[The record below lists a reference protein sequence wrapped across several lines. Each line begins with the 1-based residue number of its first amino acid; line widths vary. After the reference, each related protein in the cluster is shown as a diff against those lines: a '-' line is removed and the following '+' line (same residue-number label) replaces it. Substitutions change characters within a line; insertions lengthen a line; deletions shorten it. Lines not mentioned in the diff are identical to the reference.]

1 MDWGI
6 LKVVVVMS
14 QLVYWMLLRDDG
26 REQVVWNA
34 CLNLEVPMREVA
46 VCGRRRKAL

>member
-1 MDWGI
+1 MDWAL

-26 REQVVWNA
+26 REQVVYEA
-34 CLNLEVPMREVA
+34 CLWPE
-46 VCGRRRKAL
+46 GRPGR